1 MKLQIL
7 ICAYVCLVHLG
18 EKLGGGGDRMSW
30 NVIKR
35 LGGSHLLWV
44 LTSVQ
49 NRAAIEAALQEDP
62 LPNVK
67 FQYVDLPVWL
77 HALQRFQGGV
87 QLYAYLW
94 QLNAYFVARKLHQQ
108 IQFDGFHHLTY
119 TNDWMA
125 SFIGALLPVPY
136 IRGPG
141 GGAHRIPKP
150 FLREYPPG
158 NRLWEWLRVMGQW
171 VLRHDPFFIMG
182 QRRARAIL
190 VANREALRAIPRQ
203 WQHKAHLF
211 PLNGVS
217 SDDFLAPGV
226 KGAPGGKFRVLS
238 AGRLIRIKGFGLAIR
253 AFRTFV
259 ERCAVAGSAG
269 AAELT
274 IVGEG
279 PELPRLEALVRELGL
294 ESQVRFQGW
303 MPRQQL
309 LREMS
314 CCDVF
319 LFLSLR
325 DGGGAV
331 VVEAMAAGKPVI
343 CLDLAGPG
351 MHVTEECGIKVS
363 PRSVGQAVCD
373 TAAALNRLYRD
384 EELRSR
390 MGRAARERAEQ
401 VYHWDRLA
409 ERVQEIYRHLL
420 WTEG

>member
-1 MKLQIL
+1 MAWNIL
-7 ICAYVCLVHLG
+7 
-18 EKLGGGGDRMSW
+18 
-30 NVIKR
+30 KR
-35 LGGSHLLWV
+35 IGSSYSIWV
-44 LTSVQ
+44 LTAAQ
-49 NRAAIEAALQEDP
+49 NRGAIEAALWEQP
-62 LPNVK
+62 LPNIH
-67 FQYVDLPVWL
+67 FQYVALPAV
-77 HALQRFQGGV
+77 LQLLLRFPGGV

-94 QLNAYFVARKLHQQ
+94 QLRAYFVARSLQQ
-108 IQFDGFHHLTY
+108 RIHFDAFHHLTY
-119 TNDWMA
+119 DNDWMA

-136 IRGPG
+136 VRGPG

-150 FLREYPPG
+150 FLQEYPLRS
-158 NRLWEWLRVMGQW
+158 RLLERMRVMGQW
-171 VLRHDPFFIMG
+171 LCRHDPFFVMG

-190 VANREALRAIPRQ
+190 VCNREALQAIPRY
-203 WQHKAHLF
+203 WQHKAQLF

-217 SDDFLAPGV
+217 SSDFLAPGV

-238 AGRLIRIKGFGLAIR
+238 AGRLIRIKGFDLAIR

-294 ESQVRFQGW
+294 ESEVRFQGW

-314 CCDVF
+314 CCEVF
-319 LFLSLR
+319 LFPSLR

-331 VVEAMAAGKPVI
+331 VVEAMAVGKPVI

-351 MHVTEECGIKVS
+351 IHVTEECGIKV
-363 PRSVGQAVCD
+363 PPQSVGQAVCD
-373 TAAALNRLYRD
+373 TAAALNRLYGD

-409 ERVQEIYRHLL
+409 ERVQEVYRHLL
-420 WTEG
+420 GTEG